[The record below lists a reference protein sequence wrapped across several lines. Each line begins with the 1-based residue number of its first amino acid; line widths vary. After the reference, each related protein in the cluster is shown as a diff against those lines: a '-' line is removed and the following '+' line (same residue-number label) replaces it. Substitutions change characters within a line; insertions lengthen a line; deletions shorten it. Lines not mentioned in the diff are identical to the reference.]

1 MAGKKVTVN
10 LGDEVVQALN
20 EIATTRGVTMTEA
33 LRQAIANEKFLQD
46 EINQGSRILIE
57 DKERNVQRVVFK

>member
-10 LGDEVVQALN
+10 LGDEVQAALN
-20 EIATTRGVTMTEA
+20 EIATKRGVSMTEA

-46 EINQGSRILIE
+46 EINQGSKILIE
-57 DKERNVQRVVFK
+57 DKDKNVQRVVFK

>member
-10 LGDEVVQALN
+10 LGDEVQAALN
-20 EIATTRGVTMTEA
+20 EIATKRGISMTEA

-46 EINQGSRILIE
+46 EINQGSKILIE
-57 DKERNVQRVVFK
+57 DKDKNVQRVVFK